1 MIGRTNELNQL
12 ENMYESDRFEFL
24 VMYGR
29 RRVGKTTI
37 LQEFASRHDLI
48 FFPCQ
53 EKNDALNLL
62 DFSRVLQRYF
72 DGDFIAPMTCAVSV
86 FFIETVLLRLNVTS
100 KKLNRSPRHMAMS
113 AFVTYLIGVDILPP
127 FRMMRTWLKAS
138 LAHS

>member
-72 DGDFIAPMTCAVSV
+72 DGDFIAPFMTWGDAFSYITRKGGDRRIALIIDE
-86 FFIETVLLRLNVTS
+86 FPFLAETNLH
-100 KKLNRSPRHMAMS
+100 KGDQKLP
-113 AFVTYLIGVDILPP
+113 GG
-127 FRMMRTWLKAS
+127 
-138 LAHS
+138 